1 MNGAMTGMEEAT
13 AVLPRRIRRAQAAAH
28 AVLAV
33 AVAGSALR
41 CIVVSPTVRA
51 ALLNSAS
58 TIMVFVSVIEF
69 FLQDALNPDALE
81 VRAKWKRCAAPIGR
95 TAQPQERKKK

>member
-69 FLQDALNPDALE
+69 FLQETINLTLKS
-81 VRAKWKRCAAPIGR
+81 VRKENKLCN
-95 TAQPQERKKK
+95 